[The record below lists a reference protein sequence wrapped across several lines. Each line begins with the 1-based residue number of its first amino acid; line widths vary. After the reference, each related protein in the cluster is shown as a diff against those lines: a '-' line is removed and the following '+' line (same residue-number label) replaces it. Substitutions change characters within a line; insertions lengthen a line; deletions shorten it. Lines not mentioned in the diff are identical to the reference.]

1 MYMGSSTGTL
11 LVDHFEDQYAHLA
24 AYPPDRVV
32 AVHAENEEAL
42 RYFETRGQRR
52 PPLCAI
58 LETSRAIRM
67 AQALKRS
74 IHICHLSTAQ
84 EIQMIREAK
93 ERDQPVTCEVSPHHL
108 FLSTQVEQHLGAL
121 GRVNP
126 PLRSI
131 EDVGTLWD
139 NIGCV
144 DAIASDHAPHTL
156 DEKRGESP
164 PAGVPG
170 LETMLPLLLTAVK
183 QRQLDVADLVRLT
196 ATGPAK
202 LFGLDRKGH
211 LAPGYN
217 ADIVLVDPDVQWTI
231 SSERLLTRC
240 RWTPFEGWRVWGKVM
255 QVYLRGQL
263 AFADGKVLVKPGTG
277 RQVRLASG

>member
-1 MYMGSSTGTL
+1 
-11 LVDHFEDQYAHLA
+11 
-24 AYPPDRVV
+24 
-32 AVHAENEEAL
+32 
-42 RYFETRGQRR
+42 
-52 PPLCAI
+52 
-58 LETSRAIRM
+58 
-67 AQALKRS
+67 
-74 IHICHLSTAQ
+74 
-84 EIQMIREAK
+84 
-93 ERDQPVTCEVSPHHL
+93 
-108 FLSTQVEQHLGAL
+108 
-121 GRVNP
+121 
-126 PLRSI
+126 
-131 EDVGTLWD
+131 
-139 NIGCV
+139 
-144 DAIASDHAPHTL
+144 
-156 DEKRGESP
+156 
-164 PAGVPG
+164 
-170 LETMLPLLLTAVK
+170 MLPLLLTAVK

-263 AFADGKVLVKPGTG
+263 AFADGKVLVKPGAG